1 MTTGRAAFVAGLQ
14 AVAPMVA
21 AIVPFGV
28 TAGVAGLDAGLGP
41 WVTMGMSVV
50 IFAGA
55 SQLASI
61 QLLDAGAAVPLVIV
75 TALLINLRMVM
86 YSAHLAP
93 HFQQA
98 SGPTRSLMAYLL
110 TDQAYALT
118 ISRVMDDRP
127 LLAGH
132 CFYLGAA
139 LPLWGVWQIA
149 TAFGYWA
156 GAAVPAGWELG
167 FFVPLIFLALL
178 VMSIRS
184 LPGLLA
190 AAVAGTIA
198 VAGAGLPAGLGLTLG
213 AVAGIATGVVAER
226 WGSHA

>member
-1 MTTGRAAFVAGLQ
+1 MTRGRAAFVAGLQ

-41 WVTMGMSVV
+41 WVTMGMSMV

-61 QLLDAGAAVPLVIV
+61 QLLDAGAAVPLIIA

-93 HFQQA
+93 HFPQA

-118 ISRVMDDRP
+118 ISRVMDDQP
-127 LLAGH
+127 LPAVH

-156 GAAVPAGWELG
+156 GAAVPASWELG

-184 LPGLLA
+184 LPGFLA
-190 AAVAGTIA
+190 AAVAGAIA
-198 VAGAGLPAGLGLTLG
+198 IAGAGWPAGLGLTLG
-213 AVAGIATGVVAER
+213 AVAGIVTGVVAER
-226 WGSHA
+226 WSAHA

>member
-98 SGPTRSLMAYLL
+98 SGPTRS
-110 TDQAYALT
+110 
-118 ISRVMDDRP
+118 
-127 LLAGH
+127 
-132 CFYLGAA
+132 
-139 LPLWGVWQIA
+139 
-149 TAFGYWA
+149 
-156 GAAVPAGWELG
+156 
-167 FFVPLIFLALL
+167 
-178 VMSIRS
+178 
-184 LPGLLA
+184 
-190 AAVAGTIA
+190 
-198 VAGAGLPAGLGLTLG
+198 
-213 AVAGIATGVVAER
+213 
-226 WGSHA
+226 